1 MIGCSFVGEWPA
13 FDAGENKV
21 RTMGMLIK
29 VLIRFLLCVLMRSLR
44 FSAVLSLGGWRPNT
58 QASSR
63 GGDAFPAAAVAKPGA
78 FAA

>member
-1 MIGCSFVGEWPA
+1 MP
-13 FDAGENKV
+13 
-21 RTMGMLIK
+21 IK

-44 FSAVLSLGGWRPNT
+44 FPAVLSLGGWRPNT

-78 FAA
+78 FAG